1 MIFYLIHAMDYLWEA
16 YWNNPN
22 IQIPIIIMR
31 LLVDIFVFVL
41 ASLDF
46 PEDLDGEQENINIIN
61 IIQKLNSC

>member
-41 ASLDF
+41 VVLII
-46 PEDLDGEQENINIIN
+46 GEIH
-61 IIQKLNSC
+61 KLQIKKFMSR